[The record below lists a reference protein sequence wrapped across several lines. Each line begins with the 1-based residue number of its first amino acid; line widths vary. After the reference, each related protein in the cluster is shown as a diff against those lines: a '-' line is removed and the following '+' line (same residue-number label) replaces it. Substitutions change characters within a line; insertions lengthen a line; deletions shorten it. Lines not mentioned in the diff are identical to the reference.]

1 MPTPHNFHRYHFSHW
16 LLLLLLLSSAYLGAC
31 SSITPTTQLTS
42 PTPIQITSS
51 PSPAPTTEPAVEATT
66 VPLTPRTVLVV
77 PPGAN
82 LAQADRLQE
91 TIAELSASQELE
103 FEVTPSLSPKDLIS
117 DLRVVIAVPPDPGL
131 ADLATRAPDTQFVG
145 IAIPGLQPS
154 ANLTVVDSQGSSQD
168 QQGFLA
174 GYLAALI
181 TPEWRV
187 GAITVNDTPAGLSAR
202 QGFLNGVVFFC
213 GLCRQTYPPFYTYPM
228 YVELPGSASPA
239 EWQAAADVLI
249 DKAVQTVY
257 VAPGAGGEKLLE
269 YLAKAGI
276 KIIGAQPPTDTV
288 RDQWVATIQPDFS
301 AALRQ
306 AWPDLVSGNSK
317 ADLNTAFQLT
327 DINPDLLSSGRQ
339 RLAEELMDD
348 LQAGTID
355 TAVGEGGGDG

>member
-1 MPTPHNFHRYHFSHW
+1 MPSSQSLRRYSHNFW
-16 LLLLLLLSSAYLGAC
+16 LVLTLVLSIASLVGC
-31 SSITPTTQLTS
+31 SPITPTTQPAS
-42 PTPIQITSS
+42 PTPIQITIS
-51 PSPAPTTEPAVEATT
+51 PSPTLTTESVIDTRT
-66 VPLTPRTVLVV
+66 VPLTPRAVLVV

-82 LAQADRLQE
+82 SAQAEQLQE
-91 TIAELSASQELE
+91 ILSELSASQELE
-103 FEVTPSLSPKDLIS
+103 LEVTPSLSPKDLIA

-131 ADLATRAPDTQFVG
+131 ADLAARAPDTQFVG

-154 ANLTVVDSQGSSQD
+154 ANLTVIDSQVTSQD

-301 AALRQ
+301 TALRQ

-317 ADLNTAFQLT
+317 ADLNTALQLT

-339 RLAEELMDD
+339 RLAEEMMAEM
-348 LQAGTID
+348 QAGTID
-355 TAVGEGGGDG
+355 TAVGKAGGDE